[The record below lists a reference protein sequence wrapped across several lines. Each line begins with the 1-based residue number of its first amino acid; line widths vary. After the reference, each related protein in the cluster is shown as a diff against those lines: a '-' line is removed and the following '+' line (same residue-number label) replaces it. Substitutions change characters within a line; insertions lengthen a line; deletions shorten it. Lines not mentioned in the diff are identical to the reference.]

1 MNDNMWVVTARVT
14 DKAKSLNGEVST
26 GLGDWTRATF
36 STKAAAAEF
45 DNWVTQQTIAG
56 RLISSQGVVHLEQ
69 EGGYLVRFK

>member
-14 DKAKSLNGEVST
+14 DKIHSMGGEVST

-36 STKAAAAEF
+36 RSQTRALEF
-45 DNWVTQQTIAG
+45 DIWVKKQTIAG
-56 RLISSQGVVHLEQ
+56 RLITSQGVAPLD